1 VSQSLGQL
9 AREIAADLPDV
20 TASSDPGAVGAGPAV
35 ATLTLARGRAAFAV
49 LGSTG
54 IEIRLDPAI
63 AAAASRTPDTAP
75 SPRGKEW
82 VRFNP
87 RELDAHA
94 IDRLRAWLD
103 YASRHAAD

>member
-1 VSQSLGQL
+1 MSQSLGQIVR
-9 AREIAADLPDV
+9 AIANDLPDV
-20 TASSDPGAVGAGPAV
+20 TASSEPGAPGARPAV
-35 ATLTLARGRAAFAV
+35 ATLTLLRGRAAFAV
-49 LGSTG
+49 LGSSG

-75 SPRGKEW
+75 SPRGREW

-87 RELDAHA
+87 RDLDAHA

-103 YASRHAAD
+103 FAARHAAD